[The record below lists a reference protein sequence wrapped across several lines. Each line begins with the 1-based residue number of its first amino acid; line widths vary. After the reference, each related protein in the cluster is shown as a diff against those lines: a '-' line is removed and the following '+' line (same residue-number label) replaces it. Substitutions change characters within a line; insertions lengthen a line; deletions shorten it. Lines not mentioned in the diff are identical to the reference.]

1 MFVNEFLGVFVKLMI
16 GDTFIFF
23 MEVDQYVDSNHVFG
37 RTNFFLCI
45 HKYMNT
51 MQSMKLKLTDA
62 QLRKLAKGKGVM
74 VKPSDMAESGY
85 DIYCTAKNC
94 KKMCK
99 AQTMGKGMC
108 LRLSPEEMKANEVE
122 LEEGGRI
129 NWRKI
134 GRTLRTT
141 AKAIGKLYREEVRPE
156 VGPALRRIVK
166 KGIEKGIPFATS
178 ALATALG
185 QPELAVATRPFIAKI
200 AQDIAEPATQGISKL
215 TGAFGVKKVKL
226 PKAKAMKMATAVPVH
241 STREM
246 CPVPFKAQLQNNYS
260 NFLNPNHPG
269 MNPTLPALDNS
280 LPIVSSRMHSGQGLF
295 MNRGTGM
302 RGLASDP
309 QLPPQ
314 DNSMSR
320 VHFRC

>member
-1 MFVNEFLGVFVKLMI
+1 
-16 GDTFIFF
+16 
-23 MEVDQYVDSNHVFG
+23 
-37 RTNFFLCI
+37 
-45 HKYMNT
+45 
-51 MQSMKLKLTDA
+51 MKLKLTDA

-85 DIYCTAKNC
+85 DIYCTDKNC

-99 AQTMGKGMC
+99 AKMMGKGIC
-108 LRLSPEEMKANEVE
+108 LRLSPDEMKANEIE

-129 NWRKI
+129 NFRKI
-134 GRTLRTT
+134 GRTLRST

-156 VGPALRRIVK
+156 VAPALRRIVK

-185 QPELAVATRPFIAKI
+185 QPELAVATRPFISKL

-215 TGAFGVKKVKL
+215 TGAFGVKKVVL
-226 PKAKAMKMATAVPVH
+226 PKGKAMKMVAPKAMSVPLH

-246 CPVPFKAQLQNNYS
+246 CPVPYKAQLQNNSS
-260 NFLNPNHPG
+260 NFLNPHHPA
-269 MNPTLPALDNS
+269 MNPQLPYLDNS
-280 LPIVSSRMHSGQGLF
+280 LPIMTSRVHAGMGLF
-295 MNRGTGM
+295 VNRGTGM
-302 RGLASDP
+302 RGLPSDP
-309 QLPPQ
+309 QLPLP

-320 VHFRC
+320 IQMRC

>member
-1 MFVNEFLGVFVKLMI
+1 
-16 GDTFIFF
+16 
-23 MEVDQYVDSNHVFG
+23 
-37 RTNFFLCI
+37 
-45 HKYMNT
+45 

-62 QLRKLAKGKGVM
+62 QLRKLAKGKGVV

-85 DIYCTAKNC
+85 DIYCTTKNC

-99 AQTMGKGMC
+99 AKTMGKGMC
-108 LRLSPEEMKANEVE
+108 LRLSPEEMEANDVE
-122 LEEGGRI
+122 IEEGGRI

-134 GRTLRTT
+134 GRTLRST

-226 PKAKAMKMATAVPVH
+226 PKGKAMSATKAMSAPVH

-280 LPIVSSRMHSGQGLF
+280 LPIVSSRMHGRGLF
-295 MNRGTGM
+295 VNRGMGM
-302 RGLASDP
+302 KGLASDP